1 MRLACI
7 ILFTAFLSA
16 CSFDNKSGI
25 WKNENSISQDS
36 KNSFSDFQTLSSEN
50 SEFNKIINIKKTIT
64 FKIPKKINREFWGDI
79 YYNRSNN
86 FDNFAYNDLN
96 KLIFKSSKTSKF
108 ETNNFILFDKNKFI
122 LNDVLGNLIV
132 FSKEEN
138 RILTKFNFYNKK
150 YKKIKKKLNVF
161 LENNIIFVSDNLG
174 YLYAYNYEKD
184 KVLWAKNY
192 KIPFRSNIKVFNNKL
207 VLANQNN
214 DLFFIDK
221 TSGDKLN
228 LIPTEETTV
237 KNNFVNNISFNNE
250 NTFFLN
256 TYGSLYSIRNN
267 DMKINWF
274 INLNQSNDIN
284 PSNLFYGNEVISRNN
299 KIVVTSNRHTY
310 ILDSENGSIISKKN
324 FTSIIKPLIVDKYV
338 FFITKNNLLISLN
351 IEDGELLYSYNIN
364 KKISDFL
371 QTKQKKVSFKMLM
384 LSNGKLSVFLKNS
397 YVLTFSLKGE
407 LEKIIK
413 LPSKIKSN
421 PIFINNSIAYL
432 DQKNKISLVD

>member
-1 MRLACI
+1 M
-7 ILFTAFLSA
+7 
-16 CSFDNKSGI
+16 
-25 WKNENSISQDS
+25 
-36 KNSFSDFQTLSSEN
+36 
-50 SEFNKIINIKKTIT
+50 
-64 FKIPKKINREFWGDI
+64 
-79 YYNRSNN
+79 
-86 FDNFAYNDLN
+86 
-96 KLIFKSSKTSKF
+96 
-108 ETNNFILFDKNKFI
+108 
-122 LNDVLGNLIV
+122 
-132 FSKEEN
+132 
-138 RILTKFNFYNKK
+138 
-150 YKKIKKKLNVF
+150 
-161 LENNIIFVSDNLG
+161 
-174 YLYAYNYEKD
+174 
-184 KVLWAKNY
+184 
-192 KIPFRSNIKVFNNKL
+192 
-207 VLANQNN
+207 ANQNN

-237 KNNFVNNISFNNE
+237 KNNFINNISFNNK

-324 FTSIIKPLIVDKYV
+324 FTSVIKPLIVDKYV

-351 IEDGELLYSYNIN
+351 IDDGELLYSYNIN

-371 QTKQKKVSFKMLM
+371 KTKQKKVSFKMLM